1 MIYKV
6 HSDPLTFHASM
17 KAVHGIKQGLMNS
30 KALPRKR
37 IEERY
42 CKSSGTT

>member
-1 MIYKV
+1 
-6 HSDPLTFHASM
+6 M

-37 IEERY
+37 IKLLFRLEKKCY
-42 CKSSGTT
+42 W